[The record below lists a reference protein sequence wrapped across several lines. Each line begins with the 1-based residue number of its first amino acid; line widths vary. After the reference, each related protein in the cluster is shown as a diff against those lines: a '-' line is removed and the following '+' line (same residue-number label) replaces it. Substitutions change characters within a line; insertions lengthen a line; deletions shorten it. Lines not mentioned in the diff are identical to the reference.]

1 MLKMLKASL
10 LVATSLMLAIS
21 SAATRAETIEVG
33 VYPTNPPFEA
43 KLPDGS
49 FEGFEV
55 DLIKA
60 VAAKLGADVKF
71 TDLGFQGLF
80 AGLAS
85 GRIDVAITAVAIT
98 PARLKNQDFTQPY
111 VDTALVLAGG
121 PATSLRKLGD
131 IRGKTIGGIASTTG
145 EAWLR
150 ENRDRF
156 GVAEIKSYDTKENLF
171 LDTFNGR
178 IDGAVHDLNAV
189 RYAMTKMKGLQVVE
203 RFPSTAQLGMMLKK
217 DSPLTPRLNAAIGEL
232 KKDGTLA
239 ALWRK
244 WLGSEPDAGSSTVTV
259 LPLPRAQ

>member
-1 MLKMLKASL
+1 MLKILMSTL
-10 LVATSLMLAIS
+10 LVAASLV
-21 SAATRAETIEVG
+21 SAASAQAETIQVG

-60 VAAKLGADVKF
+60 VAAKTGMELKF
-71 TDLGFQGLF
+71 TDMSFQGLF

-111 VDTALVLAGG
+111 VDTALVLAAG
-121 PATSLRKLGD
+121 PNSPLKSLAD
-131 IRGKTIGGIASTTG
+131 IRGKTMGGIASTTG
-145 EAWLR
+145 ETWLK
-150 ENRDRF
+150 ENREKF
-156 GVAEIKSYDTKENLF
+156 GVAEIKSYETKETLF

-189 RYAMTKMKGLQVVE
+189 RYAMTKMKGLHVVE
-203 RFPSTAQLGMMLKK
+203 RFPSTARLAMMLKK
-217 DSPLTPRLNAAIGEL
+217 NSPLTPRLNAAITEL
-232 KKDGTLA
+232 KNDGTVA
-239 ALWRK
+239 VLWRK
-244 WLGSEPDAGSSTVTV
+244 WLGYEPDAGSSTLTV
-259 LPLPRAQ
+259 MPIPQAD

>member
-1 MLKMLKASL
+1 MRAAINAGIIPLPRHCSHPDCRAPLSQI
-10 LVATSLMLAIS
+10 VA
-21 SAATRAETIEVG
+21 
-33 VYPTNPPFEA
+33 PH
-43 KLPDGS
+43 
-49 FEGFEV
+49 
-55 DLIKA
+55 
-60 VAAKLGADVKF
+60 
-71 TDLGFQGLF
+71 
-80 AGLAS
+80 
-85 GRIDVAITAVAIT
+85 
-98 PARLKNQDFTQPY
+98 
-111 VDTALVLAGG
+111 
-121 PATSLRKLGD
+121 
-131 IRGKTIGGIASTTG
+131 IASTTG